1 MLLNRRTSAVTA
13 LVTTAVLALGGCD
26 SGAGGGSK
34 SDAGREASPGPSVI
48 APGRPG
54 ETAETMSAKEAAE
67 RRVDDDTP
75 NSADFTYTQMMI
87 THHGQALTMT
97 ELAPKRAGS
106 GKVKRLASRISAAQ
120 APEIGAM
127 KRWLKSHGGPRED
140 TGHGT
145 AQGNGK
151 GNGNGSGH
159 DHATMPGMA
168 TDAQLKQL
176 RAAQG
181 KAFDQLF
188 LKLMITH
195 HSGAVTM
202 ATDVL
207 AEGNNI
213 QVEEM
218 ANDVVAQQSSEISRM
233 REMD

>member
-1 MLLNRRTSAVTA
+1 MPLNRRTSAVTA

-34 SDAGREASPGPSVI
+34 SGAGREASPGPSVI

-54 ETAETMSAKEAAE
+54 ETAETMSAKEAAG

-97 ELAPKRAGS
+97 GLAPKRAGS

-140 TGHGT
+140 AGHGT
-145 AQGNGK
+145 AQGN
-151 GNGNGSGH
+151 GH

-176 RAAQG
+176 RAAKG